1 MHRSRLLL
9 TTFLFVFL
17 LTSASSGCASPP
29 GYTAAPQT
37 GYRIYL
43 PLIAYGPPLP
53 STPLQVH
60 MINVGQGN
68 SYLVVAPS
76 GKTMLID
83 TGEASK
89 ASVVANYLQSALG
102 VKAVD
107 YVVITHYH
115 ADHLGAFTALL
126 NTHGLVIR
134 QATYDRGG
142 SRTEYNS
149 AAYTNYYDLCTTTNP
164 TACKR
169 STLRE
174 GNAIDLGP
182 MVQAKVL
189 CIGDWVTKKTCGQSV
204 ISENDN
210 SALILLSMGSF
221 DIWLGGDTSGDTT
234 HTSYA
239 DVENAVVSQGKIN
252 QTLDVYAVDHHGSCT
267 SSNQT
272 LIDATHPT
280 VSVFSLGANSYGHPC
295 PATVNRL
302 TTAGSTLYYTENAS
316 GAVVDGNVKI
326 EYTGGF
332 TYTVTTTNGMTTFNT
347 K

>member
-1 MHRSRLLL
+1 MHRSRVLL
-9 TTFLFVFL
+9 TTILFVFL
-17 LTSASSGCASPP
+17 LTFAPAGQALPP
-29 GYTAAPQT
+29 GDTAALQT

-43 PLIAYGPPLP
+43 PFIAYGPPLP

-68 SYLVVAPS
+68 SYLIVAPS

-83 TGEASK
+83 TGEA
-89 ASVVANYLQSALG
+89 AEAGVVANYLQSVIG
-102 VKAVD
+102 VKEVD
-107 YVVITHYH
+107 FVVITHYH
-115 ADHLGAFTALL
+115 ADHLGAFTDLV
-126 NTHGLVIR
+126 NTRGMVIN

-149 AAYTNYYDLCTTTNP
+149 ATYADYYDHCTTTNP
-164 TACKR
+164 AACKR
-169 STLRE
+169 TTLHE
-174 GNAIDLGP
+174 GDAIDLGP
-182 MVQAKVL
+182 TVQAKVL
-189 CIGDWVTKKTCGQSV
+189 CIGDRVTKKTCGQSV
-204 ISENDN
+204 KSENDN

-234 HTSYA
+234 NTSYA
-239 DVENAVVSQGKIN
+239 DVETAVVSQGQVN
-252 QTLDVYAVDHHGSCT
+252 QTLDVYAVNHHGSCT

-302 TTAGSTLYYTENAS
+302 TRAGSTLYYTENAS
-316 GAVVDGNVKI
+316 GALVDGNVKI
-326 EYTGGF
+326 VYNGGT
-332 TYTVTTTNGMTTFNT
+332 TYTVTTTKGMTTFNT